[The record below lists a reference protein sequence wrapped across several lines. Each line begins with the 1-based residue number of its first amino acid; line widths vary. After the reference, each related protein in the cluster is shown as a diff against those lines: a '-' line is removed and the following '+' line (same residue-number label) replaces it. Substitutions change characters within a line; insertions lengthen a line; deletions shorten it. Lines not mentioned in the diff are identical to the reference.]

1 MTIEESKAMWN
12 IEKSNVDQ
20 VNFTKGMKALYKAV
34 DKVIENGIITYE
46 DFTNDNI
53 DELTTLMVQEGKG
66 EIDTADRVEQIDL
79 MCKRLTKRYEEKYNA
94 RELGTGITELS
105 TDSAEV
111 SDPKKLHES
120 ECITEESVSDNTE
133 IK

>member
-46 DFTNDNI
+46 DFTNDTI

-79 MCKRLTKRYEEKYNA
+79 MCKRLTKRYEEKYSA

-120 ECITEESVSDNTE
+120 ECIAEESVSDNTE
-133 IK
+133 IE

>member
-46 DFTNDNI
+46 DFTNDTI

-66 EIDTADRVEQIDL
+66 EIDAMDRAEQLDL

>member
-46 DFTNDNI
+46 DFTNDTI

-66 EIDTADRVEQIDL
+66 EIDTVDRVEQIDL

-111 SDPKKLHES
+111 SDPEKLHES
-120 ECITEESVSDNTE
+120 ECITEESVSNNTE
-133 IK
+133 IE

>member
-20 VNFTKGMKALYKAV
+20 VNFTKGMKDLYKAV

-46 DFTNDNI
+46 DFTNDTI

-79 MCKRLTKRYEEKYNA
+79 MCKRLTEKYEEKYNT
-94 RELGTGITELS
+94 RESGTGITELS

-111 SDPKKLHES
+111 SDPEKLHES
-120 ECITEESVSDNTE
+120 ECITEESVSNSTE

>member
-46 DFTNDNI
+46 DFTNDTI

-66 EIDTADRVEQIDL
+66 EIDTVDRVEQIDL

-133 IK
+133 IE

>member
-46 DFTNDNI
+46 DFTNDTI

-66 EIDTADRVEQIDL
+66 EIDTVDRVEQIDL
-79 MCKRLTKRYEEKYNA
+79 MCKRLTEKYEEKYNT
-94 RELGTGITELS
+94 RESGTGITELS

-111 SDPKKLHES
+111 SDTEELHES

>member
-1 MTIEESKAMWN
+1 MTVEESKEMWN

-46 DFTNDNI
+46 DFTNDTI

-66 EIDTADRVEQIDL
+66 EIDTVDRVEQIDL

-111 SDPKKLHES
+111 SDPEKLHES
-120 ECITEESVSDNTE
+120 ECITEESVSNNTE

>member
-46 DFTNDNI
+46 DFTNDTI
-53 DELTTLMVQEGKG
+53 DELTTLMAQEGKG
-66 EIDTADRVEQIDL
+66 EIDTVDRVEQIDL

-111 SDPKKLHES
+111 SDPEKLHES

>member
-46 DFTNDNI
+46 DFTNDTI

-66 EIDTADRVEQIDL
+66 EIDAMDRAEQLDL
-79 MCKRLTKRYEEKYNA
+79 MCKRLTEKYEEKYNT
-94 RELGTGITELS
+94 RESGTGITELS

-111 SDPKKLHES
+111 SDSEKLHES

-133 IK
+133 IE

>member
-46 DFTNDNI
+46 DFTNDTI

-66 EIDTADRVEQIDL
+66 EIDTVDRVEQIDL
-79 MCKRLTKRYEEKYNA
+79 MCKRLTKRYEEEYNA

-111 SDPKKLHES
+111 SDPEKLHES

>member
-20 VNFTKGMKALYKAV
+20 VNFTKGMKDLYKAV

-46 DFTNDNI
+46 DFTNDTI

-111 SDPKKLHES
+111 SDPEKLHES
-120 ECITEESVSDNTE
+120 ECIAEKSVSDNTE
-133 IK
+133 IE

>member
-46 DFTNDNI
+46 DFTNDTI

-66 EIDTADRVEQIDL
+66 EIDTVDRVEQIDL
-79 MCKRLTKRYEEKYNA
+79 MCKRLTEKYEEKYNT

-111 SDPKKLHES
+111 SDPEKLHES

-133 IK
+133 VK

>member
-20 VNFTKGMKALYKAV
+20 VNFTKGMKALYKTV

-46 DFTNDNI
+46 DFTNDTI

-66 EIDTADRVEQIDL
+66 EIDAMDRAEQLDL
-79 MCKRLTKRYEEKYNA
+79 MCKRLTEKYEEKYNT
-94 RELGTGITELS
+94 RESGTGITELP

-111 SDPKKLHES
+111 SDPEKLHES

>member
-46 DFTNDNI
+46 DFTNDTI

-66 EIDTADRVEQIDL
+66 EIGAMDRAEQLDL
-79 MCKRLTKRYEEKYNA
+79 MCKRLTEKYEEKYNT
-94 RELGTGITELS
+94 RESGTGIIELP

-111 SDPKKLHES
+111 SDPEKLHES

>member
-20 VNFTKGMKALYKAV
+20 VNFTKGMKDLYKAV

-46 DFTNDNI
+46 DFTNDTI

-66 EIDTADRVEQIDL
+66 EIDTVDRVEQIDL

-111 SDPKKLHES
+111 SDPEKLHES

-133 IK
+133 VK

>member
-46 DFTNDNI
+46 DFTNDTI
-53 DELTTLMVQEGKG
+53 DELTTLIVQEGKG
-66 EIDTADRVEQIDL
+66 EIDTVDRVEQIDL

-111 SDPKKLHES
+111 SDPEKLHES

>member
-46 DFTNDNI
+46 DFTNDTI

-66 EIDTADRVEQIDL
+66 EIDTVDRVEQIDL

-94 RELGTGITELS
+94 RELGTGITEFS

-111 SDPKKLHES
+111 SDPEKLHES

>member
-46 DFTNDNI
+46 DFTNDTI

-66 EIDTADRVEQIDL
+66 EIDAMDRAEQLDL
-79 MCKRLTKRYEEKYNA
+79 MCKRLTEKYEKKYNA
-94 RELGTGITELS
+94 RESGTGITELS

-111 SDPKKLHES
+111 SDTEELHES

-133 IK
+133 IE

>member
-46 DFTNDNI
+46 DFTNDTI

-66 EIDTADRVEQIDL
+66 EIDAMDRAEQLDL
-79 MCKRLTKRYEEKYNA
+79 MCKRLTEKYEEKYNA
-94 RELGTGITELS
+94 RESGTGIIELS

-111 SDPKKLHES
+111 SDTEELHES

-133 IK
+133 IE

>member
-46 DFTNDNI
+46 DFTNDTI

-111 SDPKKLHES
+111 SDPEKLHES
-120 ECITEESVSDNTE
+120 ECITEESVSNNTE